1 LIYKLEQV
9 EASCKFYSFHQ
20 ATCN

>member
-1 LIYKLEQV
+1 LIFNLEQV
-9 EASCKFYSFHQ
+9 EASCKFYSFNQ

>member
-9 EASCKFYSFHQ
+9 EASCKFYSFNQ
-20 ATCN
+20 ATCT